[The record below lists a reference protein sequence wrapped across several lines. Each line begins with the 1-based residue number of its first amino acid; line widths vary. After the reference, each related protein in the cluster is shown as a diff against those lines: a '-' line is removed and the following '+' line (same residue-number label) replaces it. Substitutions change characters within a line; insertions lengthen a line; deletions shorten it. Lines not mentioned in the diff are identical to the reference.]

1 MNKTIH
7 VLLVDDEELIR
18 INLQAYLED
27 EGFDVSTATS
37 AEEALQLLPDIEPDI
52 AVIDMRLPD
61 MDGNTLILKANEIKP
76 EMQYIIFTG
85 STNYVPPVELARLGI
100 TRTNI
105 FTKPLTNMGT
115 MTDTIQKLVEGR

>member
-27 EGFDVSTATS
+27 EGFDVSTAAS
-37 AEEALQLLPDIEPDI
+37 AEEALQLLPDLEPDI
-52 AVIDMRLPD
+52 AVVDMRLPD

-85 STNYVPPVELARLGI
+85 STNYVPPMELTSLGI
-100 TRTNI
+100 KRTNI
-105 FTKPLTNMGT
+105 FSKPLTDMGT
-115 MTDTIQKLVEGR
+115 MSDTIQKLVQGR